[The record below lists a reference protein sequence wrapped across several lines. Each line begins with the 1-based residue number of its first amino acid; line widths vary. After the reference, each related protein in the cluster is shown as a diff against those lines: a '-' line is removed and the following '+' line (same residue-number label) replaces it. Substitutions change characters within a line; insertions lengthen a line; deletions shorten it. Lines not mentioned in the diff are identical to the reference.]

1 MLFGLR
7 FKKDHGGPGTPG
19 RRASARARHAWIGLG
34 CALGLGLSACATTPP
49 TPPATVPEAGRTA
62 SDFYPMEPGWK
73 WAYDLE
79 KEGQHLLAVY
89 AVLERTQD
97 TAIVQAGQERLMYAI
112 TRDGVAQKDG
122 VTVGDFVIKNPIVL
136 GREWPVFA
144 GTARIV
150 AVDRKVTLPSGE
162 YEHCVVVET
171 VRTDPTRLA
180 RTTFAPGLGPIA
192 IETQVQAAGRFV
204 TTMKANLRGTTRP
217 GQDPLVSSGAGGG
230 EAWLATGGAP
240 NRSVN

>member
-1 MLFGLR
+1 MG
-7 FKKDHGGPGTPG
+7 
-19 RRASARARHAWIGLG
+19 
-34 CALGLGLSACATTPP
+34 LGLGLGLAACATTPP
-49 TPPATVPEAGRTA
+49 APPTTVPEAGRTA

-97 TAIVQAGQERLMYAI
+97 TAIVQAGQERLLYAI

-150 AVDRKVTLPSGE
+150 AVDRKVTLPTGEE

-192 IETQVQAAGRFV
+192 IETQVQAAGHFV

-217 GQDPLVSSGAGGG
+217 GQDPLVSSGSGSGGDG
-230 EAWLATGGAP
+230 SLATGGAP